1 MQLWSQTHKDK
12 DRTHE
17 SESEYLEGKLLN
29 YAGFLK
35 LDELWGE
42 NGSP

>member
-1 MQLWSQTHKDK
+1 MQPWSQTHKDK
-12 DRTHE
+12 GI
-17 SESEYLEGKLLN
+17 ESEYLEGKLLN
-29 YAGFLK
+29 YAAFLK